1 MPAGA
6 RRRRLVL
13 RTPPA
18 PRFLGAPPDR
28 SRRPGRPRWSRTR
41 RSSACRSG
49 GPLPKRRPVSVAVEN
64 GLNDL
69 GQPQLGYRRTVGL
82 WRTGPKCGARG
93 ALHWYQTTST
103 ILGYLR
109 TPKLHSSSGSA
120 EAACAGGQSSATN
133 CGHFRSKPVRKPVFL
148 VTNIRSAGA
157 AVDVLDP
164 HFRFTGPTWIDPS
177 DSRQLVPEY
186 TGKQC
191 DWKPQPHS
199 AVRPM
204 RRHVNLRYEPRMTS
218 AKLLLRAE
226 LIFARAPVSS

>member
-93 ALHWYQTTST
+93 ALHGYQTTST

-164 HFRFTGPTWIDPS
+164 PLRSLDQRGLIHPTRVNWYRNTPVNNVIGNR
-177 DSRQLVPEY
+177 SRIVQ
-186 TGKQC
+186 
-191 DWKPQPHS
+191 S
-199 AVRPM
+199 ARCVG
-204 RRHVNLRYEPRMTS
+204 TS
-218 AKLLLRAE
+218 T
-226 LIFARAPVSS
+226 FATSRE

>member
-18 PRFLGAPPDR
+18 PRFLGPPPDR

-49 GPLPKRRPVSVAVEN
+49 GPLRKRRPVSVAVEN

-82 WRTGPKCGARG
+82 WRTGPKCGARD
-93 ALHWYQTTST
+93 ALHGYQSTSI

-109 TPKLHSSSGSA
+109 TPKLHSSSVST
-120 EAACAGGQSSATN
+120 EAACAGANRPRPIGATSPN
-133 CGHFRSKPVRKPVFL
+133 RYGSPCSL

-164 HFRFTGPTWIDPS
+164 PFRFAGPAWIDPP
-177 DSRQLVPEY
+177 DSRPLLPEY
-186 TGKQC
+186 AGKQC
-191 DWKPQPHS
+191 D
-199 AVRPM
+199 
-204 RRHVNLRYEPRMTS
+204 
-218 AKLLLRAE
+218 
-226 LIFARAPVSS
+226 